1 MFSYLHSKCSL
12 SHLLNL
18 NLALSVV
25 FEKAKGGS
33 FATDERKEGTV
44 NTAPSGVDELI
55 ILCFRLAS
63 PFSFPFPTGTFQSEI
78 AVASFHR
85 E

>member
-1 MFSYLHSKCSL
+1 MFSCLHSKCSL
-12 SHLLNL
+12 SHLLSL

-25 FEKAKGGS
+25 SEKAKGGG
-33 FATDERKEGTV
+33 FPTDERKEGTV

-55 ILCFRLAS
+55 TLRFRLAS
-63 PFSFPFPTGTFQSEI
+63 PFSFPFLMGTFQSEI
-78 AVASFHR
+78 TVVNFHR